1 VSATHI
7 VPACASPRALSLSA
21 SILAQDV
28 SEPFLT
34 LETFRRLKA
43 VRGRLG
49 AEGTA
54 VLSREGRV
62 SEKLCQTFARVLGA
76 NSAIGQSRRI
86 QERGRIATFCRAPKG

>member
-1 VSATHI
+1 VSATHM
-7 VPACASPRALSLSA
+7 VPACTSPRALSLSS

-28 SEPFLT
+28 SEPSLT

-43 VRGRLG
+43 VRGKLG

-62 SEKLCQTFARVLGA
+62 SEKLYPNLRPCARGEQRYRPIASEPGAGQNRDVLSG
-76 NSAIGQSRRI
+76 
-86 QERGRIATFCRAPKG
+86 TKG

>member
-7 VPACASPRALSLSA
+7 VPACASRRALSLSS
-21 SILAQDV
+21 SILAQDL
-28 SEPFLT
+28 SEPFRT
-34 LETFRRLKA
+34 LEIFRRGLKA

-62 SEKLCQTFARVLGA
+62 SEKLYPNLYARGER
-76 NSAIGQSRRI
+76 AIGQSRRI
-86 QERGRIATFCRAPKG
+86 QEWCRIAAFCRAPES